1 MANEPIDWW
10 AVAGG
15 VGAGVLNPFVG
26 IGTYA
31 AIEAENDAA
40 DQRQRQADADRAAA
54 AARDSAIRRRKEK
67 LGRDVRRGGSRAR
80 SSEGDAAGSSSATSA
95 GELYAEQDD
104 LSTYAIYGGGA
115 LLLLLLLL
123 PVPP

>member
-1 MANEPIDWW
+1 MATEPIDWW

-15 VGAGVLNPFVG
+15 VGAGFLNPFVG
-26 IGTYA
+26 VGTYA

-40 DQRQRQADADRAAA
+40 AERQRQADADRAAA
-54 AARDSAIRRRKEK
+54 AARNSAIRRRKEK
-67 LGRDVRRGGSRAR
+67 LGRDQQRGSRAR
-80 SSEGDAAGSSSATSA
+80 SSEGDAAGASSGTSA
-95 GELYAEQDD
+95 GELYAEADD
-104 LSTYAIYGGGA
+104 LSTVAIYGAGA

>member
-1 MANEPIDWW
+1 MASEPIDWW

-15 VGAGVLNPFVG
+15 VGAGFLNPFVG
-26 IGTYA
+26 VGTYA

-40 DQRQRQADADRAAA
+40 AERQRQADADRAAA
-54 AARDSAIRRRKEK
+54 AARDRNIRRRKEK
-67 LGRDVRRGGSRAR
+67 LGRDVQRGGRASTSEGSTAGA
-80 SSEGDAAGSSSATSA
+80 SSETSA
-95 GELYAEQDD
+95 GELYADADD
-104 LSTYAIYGGGA
+104 FSTYAIYGAGA

>member
-1 MANEPIDWW
+1 MASEPIDWW

-15 VGAGVLNPFVG
+15 SWAGVLNPFVG
-26 IGTYA
+26 VVTYA

-40 DQRQRQADADRAAA
+40 AERQAQADADRAPA
-54 AARDSAIRRRKEK
+54 AARDRNIRRRKEK
-67 LGRDVRRGGSRAR
+67 LGRDVRRGSR
-80 SSEGDAAGSSSATSA
+80 SQTSEGDATGASSGTSA
-95 GELYAEQDD
+95 GELYADADD
-104 LSTYAIYGGGA
+104 LGTVAIYGAGA

>member
-1 MANEPIDWW
+1 MASEPIDWW

-15 VGAGVLNPFVG
+15 VGAGFLNPFVG
-26 IGTYA
+26 VGTYA

-40 DQRQRQADADRAAA
+40 AERKAQADADRAAA
-54 AARDSAIRRRKEK
+54 SARDSAIRRRKEK
-67 LGRDVRRGGSRAR
+67 LGRDVRRGSRAQT
-80 SSEGDAAGSSSATSA
+80 SEEDATGASLRTSA
-95 GELYAEQDD
+95 GELYADADD
-104 LSTYAIYGGGA
+104 LGTVAIYGAGA

>member
-1 MANEPIDWW
+1 MATEPIDWW

-15 VGAGVLNPFVG
+15 VGAGFLNPFVG

-40 DQRQRQADADRAAA
+40 DERQRQADADRAAA
-54 AARDSAIRRRKEK
+54 AGRNAAIRRRKEK
-67 LGRDVRRGGSRAR
+67 LPRDVRRGSRAR
-80 SSEGDAAGSSSATSA
+80 SSEGDAAGASSGTSA
-95 GELYAEQDD
+95 GELYADQDD
-104 LSTYAIYGGGA
+104 LATYAIYGGGA

-123 PVPP
+123 PGPP

>member
-1 MANEPIDWW
+1 MATEPIDWW

-15 VGAGVLNPFVG
+15 TAAGFLNPFVG
-26 IGTYA
+26 VGTYA

-40 DQRQRQADADRAAA
+40 AERQRQADADRAAA
-54 AARDSAIRRRKEK
+54 AARDSAIRRRKQK
-67 LGRDVRRGGSRAR
+67 LGRDVRRGSRAQT
-80 SSEGDAAGSSSATSA
+80 SEGDATGASSGTSA
-95 GELYAEQDD
+95 GELYADADD
-104 LSTYAIYGGGA
+104 FSTYAVYGAGA

>member
-1 MANEPIDWW
+1 MATEPIDWW

-15 VGAGVLNPFVG
+15 VGAGALNPFVG
-26 IGTYA
+26 IGTYV

-40 DQRQRQADADRAAA
+40 AERQRQADADRAAA

-67 LGRDVRRGGSRAR
+67 LGRDVRRGSRAR
-80 SSEGDAAGSSSATSA
+80 SSEADAAASSSGTSA
-95 GELYAEQDD
+95 GELYADKDD
-104 LSTYAIYGGGA
+104 FATYAIYGGGA

>member
-1 MANEPIDWW
+1 MATEPIDWW

-15 VGAGVLNPFVG
+15 VGAGFLNPFVG

-40 DQRQRQADADRAAA
+40 AERQRQADADRAAA
-54 AARDSAIRRRKEK
+54 SARDRNIRRRKEK
-67 LGRDVRRGGSRAR
+67 LGRDVRRGSRAR
-80 SSEGDAAGSSSATSA
+80 SSEGDAAGASSGTSA

-104 LSTYAIYGGGA
+104 FSTYAIYGGGA